1 MKKHLLTL
9 SIRVEVES
17 KLNSLSQTIQ
27 EFEQETT
34 FSIGSTENV
43 VVLETEILRTEV
55 FNLNH

>member
-17 KLNSLSQTIQ
+17 KLNSLSKTIQ

-34 FSIGSTENV
+34 YSIGSTENV
-43 VVLETEILRTEV
+43 AVLETEILRTEV
-55 FNLNH
+55 FNP